1 MSPDR
6 QPDETSVRNYIA
18 PELYDAAYG
27 WWVGDIPFYAALAR
41 ASRGPVLEV
50 ACGTGRVHLPL
61 LQAGVVL
68 DGFDLH
74 TGMLDVLRRKA
85 AALGLKPRV
94 MQADMRDFTM
104 PRRYDLIVIPFR
116 AFLHNPTTDDEL
128 RTLRTCREH
137 LESGGRLVL
146 DLFHPTF
153 ERLVEPDGQWRL
165 EREFTHPASGA
176 PLALWSRPIRDRV
189 NQTMHVDMELRELDA
204 AGATRAAHTHSFDL
218 RWVYKAE
225 MELLLRIAGFSRWEV
240 AGGFDGR
247 PLVKDT
253 DLMVW
258 TAWKD

>member
-1 MSPDR
+1 MSPDPK
-6 QPDETSVRNYIA
+6 PDETSVRDYIA

-27 WWVGDIPFYAALAR
+27 WWTEDIPFYVAQAR
-41 ASRGPVLEV
+41 AASGPVLEV
-50 ACGTGRVHLPL
+50 ACGTGRVHLPV
-61 LQAGVVL
+61 LQAGVNL

-74 TGMLDVLRRKA
+74 SGMLELLRRKA
-85 AALGLKPRV
+85 AALGLVPRV
-94 MQADMRDFTM
+94 IQADMRDFTM

-116 AFLHNPTTDDEL
+116 AFLHNLTTADEL
-128 RTLRTCREH
+128 GTLRTCREH
-137 LESGGRLVL
+137 LEPGGRLVL

-153 ERLVEPDGQWRL
+153 ERQVDADGQWRL
-165 EREFTHPASGA
+165 EREFAHPESGA
-176 PLALWSRPIRDRV
+176 PLARGARATRDRV

-204 AGATRAAHTHSFDL
+204 AGATKAGHAHSFDL
-218 RWVYKAE
+218 RWIYKTE
-225 MELLLRIAGFSRWEV
+225 MELLLRLAGFSGWEV